1 MILDW
6 TTYNDFLTCNERRN
20 HSTINRE
27 DTQQLVQDLVSVN
40 NISLPVGRCI
50 EHGLY
55 SQTIVHIDPQYN
67 LYNDCEYAIKIY
79 RTAGRRSDDSQT
91 RWLESTFDFHK
102 NLRQLI
108 PSYNVSSIQKVFAVG
123 YKEINQTRYAYCIQQ
138 WIPGVT
144 IRKLIQT
151 NISFAKLRDIIKQMF
166 LVLIIP
172 SWSQGAIWDGSDAT
186 NFIYHCGKL
195 TMIDTDML
203 VKTAPEIINNPDI
216 FNDRNWGMINTIARC
231 GKMFAQA
238 MVAAFNATE
247 QYHAYHIN
255 LAFYNLWNRVITP
268 TFTAT
273 MPREDFTQTATQAYN
288 EFMYEF
294 DAITTNGVSRCISNN
309 LKSIYEGC
317 SSW

>member
-6 TTYNDFLTCNERRN
+6 TTYNDFLTCSERRN
-20 HSTINRE
+20 HSTINRA
-27 DTQQLVQDLVSVN
+27 DTQHLIQELVTPTN
-40 NISLPVGRCI
+40 ATTPIGRCI

-55 SQTIVHIDPQYN
+55 SQTIVHIDPQCS
-67 LYNDCEYAIKIY
+67 LYNGSEYAIKVY
-79 RTAGRRSDDSQT
+79 RTAGRRSDDSQA
-91 RWLESTFDFHK
+91 RWLESTFNFHE
-102 NLRQLI
+102 NLRQQIAPYSI
-108 PSYNVSSIQKVFAVG
+108 PCIQKVFAVG
-123 YKEINQTRYAYCIQQ
+123 YKEVNQTRYAYCIQQ

-151 NISFAKLRDIIKQMF
+151 NITFAILRNIIEQMF

-186 NFIYHCGKL
+186 NFIFCDNKL

-203 VKTAPEIINNPDI
+203 AKTASEIVNTPEIFD
-216 FNDRNWGMINTIARC
+216 DRNWGMINTIARC

-238 MVAAFNATE
+238 MVAAFNTTE
-247 QYHAYHIN
+247 PHHTYHIS
-255 LAFYNLWNRVITP
+255 LAFFNLWNKFITP

-273 MPREDFTQTATQAYN
+273 MPRHNFESSATQAYN

-294 DAITTNGVSRCISNN
+294 DKITTNGISRCVSNN
-309 LKSIYEGC
+309 LKRVYEDC